1 MLKDIESEVNALG
14 NYIESVSIQNEF
26 AAAEEAIL
34 RIDQLVGSAQLSQAS
49 EEKRKNALATYWYER
64 GDFSH
69 ARHLTQSLRE
79 TISSSES
86 PPFPHRY
93 AWYSY
98 MHALCI
104 YKMGDADIA
113 KEMFGEA
120 IQAAIHTQYIR
131 GQIFPRIQLATIALD
146 ENQDA
151 EAERCLNEGHGLA
164 VQSGDRRLLAPIY
177 RCYARLHTLRGDLP
191 AAYAALTEAI
201 DLFERMGMR
210 RELAEAHEELAHLEA
225 QMAEESREPRT
236 EN

>member
-1 MLKDIESEVNALG
+1 
-14 NYIESVSIQNEF
+14 
-26 AAAEEAIL
+26 
-34 RIDQLVGSAQLSQAS
+34 
-49 EEKRKNALATYWYER
+49 
-64 GDFSH
+64 
-69 ARHLTQSLRE
+69 
-79 TISSSES
+79 
-86 PPFPHRY
+86 
-93 AWYSY
+93 